1 MSVRIL
7 HIATDC
13 VGGAGS
19 AMLRIHQSLLD
30 LGVESRALVRYSS
43 QIDSKT
49 IYAIN
54 PAPRCGFWY
63 ATKLGRFIR
72 RVLHKLNYYLSQ
84 RDFVLEQR
92 KTVDKDICFTLPIS
106 EYKIHTHPLIEWADV
121 IHLHWIQ
128 DFIDFP
134 SFFENVKKP
143 IIWTIH
149 DMNPMFGGF
158 HHICLRDKYME
169 QFGEL
174 ERACYSIKKDALS
187 KNRNVSIVALS
198 TEMHNMLAVHEFF
211 TGRIIHDIANSVDT
225 TIFTLGDKQKLRCKY
240 GIPMNSY
247 VLLFANAQLND
258 TEKGLVEL
266 VRALEIL
273 NNKEITLLCVGNG
286 KLPKTKI
293 DIIQLPRVS
302 TQQEMA
308 QMYQMADMLVMPSR
322 QEAFALTPLEAMS
335 CGKPV
340 VITPVSGANDLMR
353 TFTGEIA
360 MNFTPEAIAKAIKN
374 AMKKE
379 YDEKQIR
386 NYIIDNYN
394 LNIIGQKYNAAYKQL
409 ICSD

>member
-13 VGGAGS
+13 LGGAGS

-43 QIDSKT
+43 QIDSRS

-72 RVLHKLNYYLSQ
+72 RVLHKLNYYVSQ

-128 DFIDFP
+128 DFLDFP

-158 HHICLRDKYME
+158 HHIRLRDKYME

-174 ERACYSIKKDALS
+174 ERACYSIKKDALLR
-187 KNRNVSIVALS
+187 NRNVSIVALS
-198 TEMHNMLAVHEFF
+198 TEMHNMLAAHELF

-247 VLLFANAQLND
+247 ILLFANGQLND
-258 TEKGLVEL
+258 TEKGLAEL

-273 NNKEITLLCVGNG
+273 NNKELNLLCVGNG
-286 KLPKTKI
+286 ELPKSRI
-293 DIIQLPRVS
+293 DMFQLPRMS
-302 TQQEMA
+302 TQEEMA

-340 VITPVSGANDLMR
+340 VITPVSGAKDLMR

-360 MNFTPEAIAKAIKN
+360 MNFTPEAIAEAIKN

-379 YDEKQIR
+379 YDERQIR
-386 NYIIDNYN
+386 NYIVDNYN
-394 LNIIGQKYNAAYKQL
+394 LNVIGQKYVAVYNQF
-409 ICSD
+409 I

>member
-13 VGGAGS
+13 IGGAGS

-30 LGVESRALVRYSS
+30 LGVESRVLVRYSS
-43 QIDSKT
+43 QTDSKT
-49 IYAIN
+49 IYTIN

-72 RVLHKLNYYLSQ
+72 RVLHKLNYYVSQ
-84 RDFVLEQR
+84 HDFVLEKR
-92 KTVDKDICFTLPIS
+92 KIVDQEICFTLPIS

-128 DFIDFP
+128 DFLDFP

-143 IIWTIH
+143 IIWTMH

-158 HHICLRDKYME
+158 HHIRLRDKYME

-174 ERACYSIKKDALS
+174 ERACYSIKKDALLR
-187 KNRNVSIVALS
+187 NRNVSIVALS
-198 TEMHNMLAVHEFF
+198 TEMHSMLAVHELF
-211 TGRIIHDIANSVDT
+211 TGRTIHDIANSVDT
-225 TIFTLGDKQKLRCKY
+225 TIFTLGNKQVLRKKY
-240 GIPMNSY
+240 SIPTNSY
-247 VLLFANAQLND
+247 ILLFANGRLND
-258 TEKGLVEL
+258 PEKGLEEL

-273 NNKEITLLCVGNG
+273 NKKELILLCVGNG
-286 KLPKTKI
+286 ERPKSNI
-293 DIIQLPRVS
+293 NMIQLPRVS
-302 TQQEMA
+302 TQEEMA

-335 CGKPV
+335 CGRPV

-360 MNFTPEAIAKAIKN
+360 MNFTPEAIAEAIKN
-374 AMKKE
+374 ATKKE

-386 NYIIDNYN
+386 SYIVDNYN
-394 LNIIGQKYNAAYKQL
+394 LNIIGQKYIDVYNQL
-409 ICSD
+409 I